1 MHKQMNVFEEELDRI
16 ASTIADLGF
25 NKKTF
30 FITGATGLVGSILV
44 KALCWANEKYG
55 LENHVIAHLRNPV
68 KGDQVFDGYTG
79 IAYCVGDIRDPIQW
93 DGEVDYIIHAASET
107 KSKNMV
113 EYPIETLWTTLS
125 GSKNV
130 LDFARTKHAAKVVYL
145 SSMEAFGSVD
155 FDGRATEDMLGTI
168 DLTKPR
174 SCYPESKRMVENM
187 CACYHAEYGVPV
199 SIVRLAQTFGAGV
212 PADDTR
218 VFAQFARSAMRGKDI
233 VLHTQGTSW
242 GNYVYT
248 ADAATAIFTVL
259 KKGNDGECYT
269 VANESTS
276 MQIRDMAALV
286 ADEIAGGKIHVV
298 IDIPEGANFGY
309 AADTKLRL
317 DASKTRGLGW
327 TAKVGLEEMYRRM
340 MKAWGE

>member
-1 MHKQMNVFEEELDRI
+1 MNVFEEDLDRI
-16 ASTIADLGF
+16 AQNIATLSFTD
-25 NKKTF
+25 KTF
-30 FITGATGLVGSILV
+30 FITGSTGLVGSILV
-44 KALCWANEKYG
+44 KALCWANEHYA
-55 LENHVIAHLRNPV
+55 LNNRIIAQLRNPA
-68 KGDQVFDGYTG
+68 KGDQVFAGYIG

-113 EYPIETLWTTLS
+113 EHPVETLWTTLS

-130 LDFARTKHAAKVVYL
+130 LNFAKEKHVAKVVYL
-145 SSMEAFGSVD
+145 SSMEAFGSVN
-155 FDGRATEDMLGTI
+155 FDSRATEGMLGTI

-174 SCYPESKRMVENM
+174 SCYPESKRTVENM
-187 CACYHAEYGVPV
+187 CACYHTEYGVPV

-218 VFAQFARSAMRGKDI
+218 VFAQFARSAMQGKDI

-259 KKGNDGECYT
+259 KKGGNGECYT

-276 MQIRDMAALV
+276 MQIRDMAQLV
-286 ADEIAGGKIHVV
+286 ASKIANGKIHVV
-298 IDIPEGANFGY
+298 IGIPEGANFGY

-317 DASKTRGLGW
+317 DASKMRGLGW
-327 TAKVGLEEMYRRM
+327 MPQVELAEMYRRM
-340 MKAWGE
+340 MKVWGRK

>member
-1 MHKQMNVFEEELDRI
+1 MNVFEEDLDRI
-16 ASTIADLGF
+16 AGTIAELGF
-25 NKKTF
+25 TGKTF

-44 KALCWANEKYG
+44 KALCWANEHYALK
-55 LENHVIAHLRNPV
+55 NRIIAHLRNPD
-68 KGDQVFDGYTG
+68 KGDQVFAGYTG
-79 IAYCVGDIRDPIQW
+79 IAYCIGDIRDPIQW
-93 DGEVDYIIHAASET
+93 DDEVDYIVHAASET

-113 EYPIETLWTTLS
+113 EHPVETLWTTLS

-130 LDFARTKHAAKVVYL
+130 LDFAKATHAAKVVYL

-155 FDGRATEDMLGTI
+155 FDGRATENMLGTI

-218 VFAQFARSAMRGKDI
+218 VFAQFARSAMQGKDI

-248 ADAATAIFTVL
+248 ADAANAIFTVL
-259 KKGNDGECYT
+259 KKGIDGECYT
-269 VANESTS
+269 AANESTS
-276 MQIRDMAALV
+276 MQIRDMAQLV
-286 ADEIAGGKIHVV
+286 ASEIAGGKIHVV
-298 IDIPEGANFGY
+298 IDIPEGADFGY

-317 DASKTRGLGW
+317 DASKMQGLGW
-327 TAKVGLEEMYRRM
+327 MPQVRLAEMYRKMIRD
-340 MKAWGE
+340 WGAH

>member
-1 MHKQMNVFEEELDRI
+1 MNVFEEDLDRI

-44 KALCWANEKYG
+44 KALCWANEHYALK
-55 LENHVIAHLRNPV
+55 NRIIAQLRNPD

-130 LDFARTKHAAKVVYL
+130 LDFAKAKHAAKVVYL

-155 FDGRATEDMLGTI
+155 FDGRATEDMLGTV

-187 CACYHAEYGVPV
+187 CACFHAEYGVPV

-218 VFAQFARSAMRGKDI
+218 VFAQFARSAMREEDI

-259 KKGNDGECYT
+259 KKGKDGECYT

-286 ADEIAGGKIHVV
+286 ADEIANGKIHVV

-317 DASKTRGLGW
+317 DASKMRGLGW

>member
-1 MHKQMNVFEEELDRI
+1 MFEEDLGGI
-16 ASTIADLGF
+16 ASTIADLGLT
-25 NKKTF
+25 KKTF
-30 FITGATGLVGSILV
+30 FITGATGLIGSILV
-44 KALCWANEKYG
+44 KALLRANEKYG
-55 LENHVIAHLRNPV
+55 LQNHIIAHLRNRD
-68 KGDQVFDGYTG
+68 KAEQVFAGWQGLD
-79 IAYCVGDIRDPIQW
+79 YCVGDICDPIAW
-93 DGEVDYIIHAASET
+93 DRKVDCIIHAASET

-113 EYPIETLWTTLS
+113 EHPAETLWTTLS

-130 LDFARTKHAAKVVYL
+130 LDFAKTKQVEKMVYL
-145 SSMEAFGSVD
+145 SSMEAFGAVNCN
-155 FDGRATEDMLGTI
+155 GRATEDMLGAI

-212 PADDTR
+212 AAEDTR
-218 VFAQFARSAMRGKDI
+218 VFAQFARSAVKGENI

-259 KKGNDGECYT
+259 KKGNSGECYT

-286 ADEIAGGKIHVV
+286 AEQIANGEIQVV
-298 IDIPEGANFGY
+298 IDIPEGKNFGY
-309 AADTKLRL
+309 AADTQLKL
-317 DASKTRGLGW
+317 DAGKMQKLGW
-327 TAKVGLEEMYRRM
+327 QAEVGLAEMYRRM
-340 MKAWGE
+340 IRAWGETNSL

>member
-1 MHKQMNVFEEELDRI
+1 MNVFEEDLDRI
-16 ASTIADLGF
+16 AGIIANLGF

-30 FITGATGLVGSILV
+30 FITGSTGLVGSILV
-44 KALCWANEKYG
+44 KALCWANKKYG
-55 LENHVIAHLRNPV
+55 LENHVIAQLRNPD
-68 KGDQVFDGYTG
+68 KGNQVFAGYTG
-79 IAYCVGDIRDPIQW
+79 IAYCVGDIRDSIQW

-113 EYPIETLWTTLS
+113 EHPVETLWTTLS

-130 LDFARTKHAAKVVYL
+130 LDFAKAKHAAKVVYL

-155 FDGRATEDMLGTI
+155 FDGRATEDMLGTV

-218 VFAQFARSAMRGKDI
+218 VFAQFARSAMQVENI
-233 VLHTQGTSW
+233 VLHTQGISW

-259 KKGNDGECYT
+259 KKGKDGECYT

-286 ADEIAGGKIHVV
+286 ANEIAGGKIHVV

-317 DASKTRGLGW
+317 DTGKMRGLRW
-327 TAKVGLEEMYRRM
+327 TAEVGLAEMYRRM
-340 MKAWGE
+340 MKAWGEI

>member
-1 MHKQMNVFEEELDRI
+1 MNIFEEDLDSI
-16 ASTIADLGF
+16 ANTIAELGF
-25 NKKTF
+25 TKKTF
-30 FITGATGLVGSILV
+30 FITGSTGLVGSILV
-44 KALCWANEKYG
+44 KALCWTNERYALK
-55 LENHVIAHLRNPV
+55 NRIIAQLRNSA
-68 KGDQVFDGYTG
+68 KGNQVFAGYTG
-79 IAYCVGDIRDPIQW
+79 TAYCVGDIRDPIQW

-113 EYPIETLWTTLS
+113 EHPVETLWTTLS

-130 LDFARTKHAAKVVYL
+130 LDFAKEKHVTKVVYL

-155 FDGRATEDMLGTI
+155 FDGRAAESMLGTI

-218 VFAQFARSAMRGKDI
+218 VFAQFARSAMQREDI

-298 IDIPEGANFGY
+298 IDIPEGTNFGY

-317 DASKTRGLGW
+317 DAEKIRGLGW
-327 TAKVGLEEMYRRM
+327 TAEVGLEEMYRKM
-340 MKAWGE
+340 MKAWGEI